1 MGYELRCHFGGCF
14 RWPESQ
20 AEAIPFLENVFRAR
34 NVPSERLLAVAEHYY
49 HFDGKSPINQLLC
62 LEMFA
67 EDHTNNLKIG
77 VVIKSTALGGIH
89 HRNRKADCAKFHLA
103 RAPGIREALKP
114 R

>member
-1 MGYELRCHFGGCF
+1 MPFGGCF
-14 RWPESQ
+14 RWAGIASRSN
-20 AEAIPFLENVFRAR
+20 PFLENVLRGR
-34 NVPSERLLAVAEHYY
+34 NLPPERLPAVAEHCY

-67 EDHTNNLKIG
+67 EGHTNDLKIG

-89 HRNRKADCAKFHLA
+89 HRNRKVDCAKFHLA